1 MAFTIVLI
9 VFIVCG
15 YAMTKRIEAL
25 EEAIRELRA
34 KGCLDTTDKHT
45 LTIQEQISKA
55 EHPSRCRKY
64 VFTFGDT

>member
-1 MAFTIVLI
+1 MAFTIILI

-25 EEAIRELRA
+25 EEAIRELRT

-45 LTIQEQISKA
+45 LTIQERVDRA
-55 EHPSRCRKY
+55 EHPRCRKY